1 MEDRIGHNEA
11 FEQDELEPDLF
22 DSYSVEKDNL
32 CGKFATK
39 DLYDNYSDSDSVGAD
54 SVWGFDDPEED
65 NFWTPSKRL
74 QRPPVEFLVKH
85 APPPYPRTPLE
96 PVPGIEQKY
105 KAWCEKQEAL
115 EKAVKTAQL
124 EINTAEDLLTQHEE
138 KIKGLNPWASK
149 ANAVQIKQDLQQ
161 RVAKAKVAQAKS
173 QKDLE
178 EFLKSEVHI
187 EKLCKAY
194 VACKAA
200 YVEFIN
206 VRNEGWKRVYGKV
219 DPLRT
224 TNQIV
229 RWYSPIA
236 GPIESKEDD
245 TTYFEFPEYV
255 DVSAVVREL
264 LVGGH
269 EYVQRTGNDKGLYL
283 ETSVLKKFAI
293 AGN

>member
-1 MEDRIGHNEA
+1 MENRLSHNEA
-11 FEQDELEPDLF
+11 FEEDVWELEP
-22 DSYSVEKDNL
+22 
-32 CGKFATK
+32 
-39 DLYDNYSDSDSVGAD
+39 DLYDNYSDGSVEDVD

-65 NFWTPSKRL
+65 NFWTPAKRL
-74 QRPPVEFLVKH
+74 QRPPVSFLVKH

-96 PVPGIEQKY
+96 PIPDIEQKY
-105 KAWCEKQEAL
+105 KAWCDKNAAL
-115 EKAVKTAQL
+115 EKTVKAAQL

-138 KIKGLNPWASK
+138 KIKGLNPWANKTS
-149 ANAVQIKQDLQQ
+149 ALQIKQDLQQ
-161 RVAKAKVAQAKS
+161 RVAKAKIAQVQC
-173 QKDLE
+173 QKDLD
-178 EFLKSEVHI
+178 EFLKSDVHL

-194 VACKAA
+194 VACKNA
-200 YVEFIN
+200 YAEFIN

-219 DPLRT
+219 DSLRT
-224 TNQIV
+224 TDQIV

-236 GPIESKEDD
+236 GPIESKDDD

-269 EYVQRTGNDKGLYL
+269 EYVQRASNYKGLHL
-283 ETSVLKKFAI
+283 ETSMLKKFGI